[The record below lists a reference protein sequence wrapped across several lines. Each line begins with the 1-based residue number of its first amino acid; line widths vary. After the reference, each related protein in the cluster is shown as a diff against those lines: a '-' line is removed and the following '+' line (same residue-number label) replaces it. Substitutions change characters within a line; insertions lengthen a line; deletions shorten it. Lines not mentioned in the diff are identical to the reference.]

1 MYKYY
6 VYMYI
11 MCISVYVYISVLS
24 VLVYMKLV
32 LPTLSLLCLQL

>member
-1 MYKYY
+1 MYKYC

-24 VLVYMKLV
+24 VLVYMKLI
-32 LPTLSLLCLQL
+32 LPTLSLQCLQL

>member
-1 MYKYY
+1 
-6 VYMYI
+6 MYI

-24 VLVYMKLV
+24 VLVYMKLI

>member
-24 VLVYMKLV
+24 VLVYMKLI